1 MKHILLP
8 LIVLLLAPCSAFA
21 DTNIAPDGTVI
32 MGYTASGDD
41 SVYGTNYRGNGG
53 PLTNLNDG
61 NTSAGNSVDEWGE
74 PGGSNNSD
82 AFIGIMFSSPV
93 TTLQLNSVDFYG
105 SIFGDGGWWGKQATA
120 ADGTSSDFAST
131 LISSVLVAP
140 TLQYTTDNGATW
152 QDLTNGNDY
161 VTQYTGV
168 TAPNGG
174 NIAMPEV
181 VFTVDSPVTDFDGIR
196 LIGPNGGFANGGFIA
211 ATQIELQAGAAPEPS
226 TWALMLGGVAMLAW
240 AIRRRAL
247 RA

>member
-1 MKHILLP
+1 MKHLILLA
-8 LIVLLLAPCSAFA
+8 LVLAVPGAAWA

-32 MGYTASGDD
+32 MGYTTAGDD

-53 PLTNLNDG
+53 PLSNLNDG
-61 NTSAGNSVDEWGE
+61 ITSAGNSVDEWGQ

-93 TTLQLNSVDFYG
+93 TSLQLNSVDFYG

-120 ADGTSSDFAST
+120 ADGSSGDFATT
-131 LISSVLVAP
+131 LISSVLVVP
-140 TLQYTTDNGATW
+140 TLQYTTDNGVTW
-152 QDLTNGNDY
+152 NDLTNSNDY

-168 TAPNGG
+168 KAPNGG

-181 VFTVDSPVTDFDGIR
+181 VFTADFPVSDFDGIR

-211 ATQIELQAGAAPEPS
+211 ATQIELQAGAVPEPS
-226 TWALMLGGVAMLAW
+226 TYAMMLGGLALLGFCV
-240 AIRRRAL
+240 RRKTAL
-247 RA
+247 VS